1 MSPRRGEQ
9 DRVLFISRYFPPDGE
24 VGGRRIARFCQ
35 GLPKLGIDPIVLT
48 FPKPVSPT
56 EPEIDSVPVVRVG
69 PWPHPLNLW
78 AKLKSRV
85 GVAGNQSAPPVTVVT
100 EPVSFGIKG
109 HLGMALQVP
118 DSVNSWYLPAKRE
131 ASKLI
136 AEKAVNTVITSGPPW
151 TCHLIGRALKRRFA
165 INWIADFR
173 DPWTAEV
180 MRCNLPPWRQNV
192 GRKMERGCLE
202 IADAVVCTTQQIRS
216 FFYET
221 YPELPREKFHVVPNG
236 YEPTAR
242 PSEVIRDSR
251 RLLLHVGNLY
261 GTRRIDTF
269 CEAVQKLISEGQFDP
284 QATRILFLG
293 DSEEEVI
300 QPAREKTPDI
310 FEKKV
315 VEFKPKVG
323 WALAQSTLWGADVH
337 LIFQGRHT
345 MQIPAKFFECLQTG
359 APILAVAEPGALTTI
374 VEETKSGVCADSRD
388 VNAIAEQLRRLLSAA
403 PSPNG
408 SAHRSFEEYQWTSV
422 TQKLG
427 NVIDALRHNSIPA
440 GAVRS

>member
-1 MSPRRGEQ
+1 MSARQGVQ

-35 GLPKLGIDPIVLT
+35 ELPKLGIDPIVLT

-56 EPEIDSVPVVRVG
+56 EPEVEGVSVFRVG
-69 PWPHPLNLW
+69 PWPHPLHMW

-85 GVAGNQSAPPVTVVT
+85 GVSGNHSSPLAA
-100 EPVSFGIKG
+100 EAADPVSFGIKD

-118 DSVNSWYLPAKRE
+118 DIVNSWYPPAVRA

-136 AEKAVNTVITSGPPW
+136 SEKSPGTVITTGPPW
-151 TCHLIGRALKRRFA
+151 TCHLIGKALKRRFGVK
-165 INWIADFR
+165 WIADFR

-180 MRCNLPPWRQNV
+180 MRSYLPPWRQNL
-192 GRKMERGCLE
+192 GKRLERGCLVA
-202 IADAVVCTTQQIRS
+202 ADGVVCTTQQIRS
-216 FFYET
+216 FFYES

-236 YEPTAR
+236 FEPTPR
-242 PSEVIRDSR
+242 PSHVVKDSR

-269 CEAVQKLISEGQFDP
+269 CEAVQRLISAGQFDP
-284 QATRILFLG
+284 QTTRIIFLG
-293 DSEEEVI
+293 DSEEELI
-300 QPAREKTPDI
+300 QPARDKTPDI

-315 VEFKPKVG
+315 VEFSPKVG
-323 WALAQSTLWGADVH
+323 WSLAQSTLWGADVH

-374 VEETKSGVCADSRD
+374 VEETGSGLCADSRD
-388 VNAIAEQLRRLLSAA
+388 VNAIAEQLRRLLSTV

-408 SAHRSFEEYQWTSV
+408 NTHRSFEEYQWASV

-427 NVIDALRHNSIPA
+427 NVIDALRHNSISA
-440 GAVRS
+440 GKVRG